1 MIPVLSSGTLSKKR
15 EIGSPVF
22 SFPSS
27 WSRRM
32 AAAVKGL
39 VIEPRLKTESGPIG
53 TPRSR
58 SAWP

>member
-1 MIPVLSSGTLSKKR
+1 MIAALSAGTPSKNR
-15 EIGSPVF
+15 ETGSLVF

-27 WSRRM
+27 CRRRM

-39 VIEPRLKTESGPIG
+39 VIEPRLKTESGRIG
-53 TPRSR
+53 TARSR

>member
-1 MIPVLSSGTLSKKR
+1 MIPALSSGTPSKKR
-15 EIGSPVF
+15 ETGSLVF

-27 WSRRM
+27 WRRRI

-39 VIEPRLKTESGPIG
+39 VIEPRLNTESGRMGMP
-53 TPRSR
+53 PSR